1 MKEDRLKDIRDKM
14 SDYEAEVPQDL
25 WSAIDSAVGRRQ
37 QKKLWIRAGRYA
49 AAAVVVAAIGLGI
62 YILQP
67 DSTLVVHSESNPN
80 TRAQASAN
88 NAPAVTSADADPGNN
103 SAAEIR
109 ASEFEHTPYATLAE
123 AKPVIVE
130 GVEGTSSMQIKSDGD
145 SLNVHPVDSN
155 ESASEAF
162 THSLPPISHEVKQD
176 KTVTYNSRQRDRQQQ
191 QEAYDS
197 GRLAASL
204 YTTAGTGGTSMQR
217 YTSFGLMGID
227 PGDANWK
234 DDPYMGMLVTNKG
247 HLADRRV
254 RHRLPVHAG
263 ASIAYRINDRVSVE
277 TGIAYSYLSADI
289 HEGSDSYYFAGE
301 QSLHYVGIPVGV
313 RVRAMS
319 WKNFDI
325 YVGAGFEADKC
336 VSGTLK
342 KSYVINGQTRDDGH
356 ESISIRPLQWSVNA
370 GAGVQY
376 NISSMVGIYAEPG
389 LSYYFDNGSNIETIY
404 SEKPLN
410 FNLNIGLRV
419 SFGRDNRL
427 RSFLSATQNRASYD

>member
-67 DSTLVVHSESNPN
+67 DSSLVVHSESNPN

-130 GVEGTSSMQIKSDGD
+130 GVEGTSLMQIKSDGE

-197 GRLAASL
+197 GRLAASI

-263 ASIAYRINDRVSVE
+263 VSIAYRINDRVSVE

-419 SFGRDNRL
+419 SFGSR
-427 RSFLSATQNRASYD
+427 

>member
-130 GVEGTSSMQIKSDGD
+130 VVEGTSSMQIKSDGE

-155 ESASEAF
+155 ESDSEAF

-197 GRLAASL
+197 GRLAASI

-342 KSYVINGQTRDDGH
+342 KAYVINGQTRDDGH

-376 NISSMVGIYAEPG
+376 NFSSMVGIYAEPG

-419 SFGRDNRL
+419 SFGSR
-427 RSFLSATQNRASYD
+427 

>member
-67 DSTLVVHSESNPN
+67 DSSLVVHSESNPN

-88 NAPAVTSADADPGNN
+88 NAPAVTSADANPGNN

-176 KTVTYNSRQRDRQQQ
+176 KTVSYNSRQRDRQQQ

-197 GRLAASL
+197 GRLAASI

-277 TGIAYSYLSADI
+277 TGVAYSYLSADI

-313 RVRAMS
+313 RIRAMS

-336 VSGTLK
+336 VSGALK

-419 SFGRDNRL
+419 SFGRDNR
-427 RSFLSATQNRASYD
+427 QK

>member
-49 AAAVVVAAIGLGI
+49 AAAAVVAAIGLGI

-67 DSTLVVHSESNPN
+67 DSSLVVHSESNPN

-88 NAPAVTSADADPGNN
+88 NAPAVTSDDADPGNN

-109 ASEFEHTPYATLAE
+109 ASEFEHTPYTTLAE

-130 GVEGTSSMQIKSDGD
+130 GVEGTSSMQIKSDGE
-145 SLNVHPVDSN
+145 SLNVLPVDSN

-197 GRLAASL
+197 GRLAASI

-389 LSYYFDNGSNIETIY
+389 LSYYFDNGSNIETLY

-419 SFGRDNRL
+419 SFGSR
-427 RSFLSATQNRASYD
+427 

>member
-88 NAPAVTSADADPGNN
+88 NAPAVTNADADPGNN

-130 GVEGTSSMQIKSDGD
+130 VVEGTSSMQIKSDD
-145 SLNVHPVDSN
+145 ESLNVHPVDSN

-197 GRLAASL
+197 GRLAASI

-342 KSYVINGQTRDDGH
+342 KAYVINGQTRDDGH

-376 NISSMVGIYAEPG
+376 NFSSMVGIYAEPG

-419 SFGRDNRL
+419 SFGRDNR
-427 RSFLSATQNRASYD
+427 QK

>member
-14 SDYEAEVPQDL
+14 SDYEAEAPQDL

-67 DSTLVVHSESNPN
+67 DNTLVVHSESNPN

-130 GVEGTSSMQIKSDGD
+130 VVEGTSSMHIKSDD
-145 SLNVHPVDSN
+145 ESLNVHPVDSN

-191 QEAYDS
+191 QKAYDS
-197 GRLAASL
+197 GRLAASI

-342 KSYVINGQTRDDGH
+342 KTYVINGQTRDDGH

-376 NISSMVGIYAEPG
+376 NFSSMVGIYAEPG

-419 SFGRDNRL
+419 SFGSR
-427 RSFLSATQNRASYD
+427 

>member
-67 DSTLVVHSESNPN
+67 DSSLVVHSESNPN

-130 GVEGTSSMQIKSDGD
+130 GVEGTSSMQIKSDGE

-155 ESASEAF
+155 ESVSEAF

-176 KTVTYNSRQRDRQQQ
+176 KTVSYNSRQRDRQQQ

-217 YTSFGLMGID
+217 YTSFDLMGID

-263 ASIAYRINDRVSVE
+263 ASIAYRIDDRVSVE
-277 TGIAYSYLSADI
+277 TGVAYSYLSADI

-419 SFGRDNRL
+419 SFGSR
-427 RSFLSATQNRASYD
+427 

>member
-67 DSTLVVHSESNPN
+67 DSSLVVHSESNPN

-88 NAPAVTSADADPGNN
+88 NAPAVTSDDADPGNN

-130 GVEGTSSMQIKSDGD
+130 GVEGTSSMQIKSDGE

-197 GRLAASL
+197 GRLAASI

-376 NISSMVGIYAEPG
+376 NFSSMVGIYAEPG

-419 SFGRDNRL
+419 SFGSR
-427 RSFLSATQNRASYD
+427 

>member
-67 DSTLVVHSESNPN
+67 DSSLVVHSESNPN

-88 NAPAVTSADADPGNN
+88 NAPAVTSDDADPGNN

-155 ESASEAF
+155 ESASESF

-197 GRLAASL
+197 GRLAASI

-313 RVRAMS
+313 RIRAMS

-389 LSYYFDNGSNIETIY
+389 LSYYFDNGSNIETLY

-419 SFGRDNRL
+419 SFGSR
-427 RSFLSATQNRASYD
+427 

>member
-67 DSTLVVHSESNPN
+67 DSSLVVHSESNPN

-130 GVEGTSSMQIKSDGD
+130 GVEGTSSMQIKSDGE

-162 THSLPPISHEVKQD
+162 THSLPPIRHEVKQD

-197 GRLAASL
+197 GRLAASI

-419 SFGRDNRL
+419 SFGSR
-427 RSFLSATQNRASYD
+427 

>member
-67 DSTLVVHSESNPN
+67 DSSLVVHSESNPN

-130 GVEGTSSMQIKSDGD
+130 GVGGTSSMQIKSDGE

-197 GRLAASL
+197 GRLAASI

-227 PGDANWK
+227 SGDANWK

-313 RVRAMS
+313 RIRAMS

-419 SFGRDNRL
+419 SFGRDNR
-427 RSFLSATQNRASYD
+427 QK

>member
-67 DSTLVVHSESNPN
+67 DSSLVVHSESNPN

-88 NAPAVTSADADPGNN
+88 NAPAVTSDDADPGNN

-313 RVRAMS
+313 RIRAMS

-419 SFGRDNRL
+419 SFGSR
-427 RSFLSATQNRASYD
+427 

>member
-49 AAAVVVAAIGLGI
+49 AAAAVVAAIGLGI

-67 DSTLVVHSESNPN
+67 DSSLVVHSESNPN

-88 NAPAVTSADADPGNN
+88 NAPAVTSDDADPGNN

-109 ASEFEHTPYATLAE
+109 ASEFEHTPYTTLAE

-130 GVEGTSSMQIKSDGD
+130 GVEGTSSMQIKSDGE
-145 SLNVHPVDSN
+145 SLNVLPVDSN

-197 GRLAASL
+197 GRLAASI

-263 ASIAYRINDRVSVE
+263 VSIAYRINDRVSVE

-419 SFGRDNRL
+419 SFGSR
-427 RSFLSATQNRASYD
+427 

>member
-14 SDYEAEVPQDL
+14 SDYEVEVPQDL

-88 NAPAVTSADADPGNN
+88 NAPAVTSDDADPGNN

-191 QEAYDS
+191 QEAYGS
-197 GRLAASL
+197 GRLAASI

-277 TGIAYSYLSADI
+277 TGVAYSYLSADI

-313 RVRAMS
+313 RIRAMS

-336 VSGTLK
+336 VSGALK

-419 SFGRDNRL
+419 SFGSR
-427 RSFLSATQNRASYD
+427 

>member
-130 GVEGTSSMQIKSDGD
+130 VVEGTSSMQIKSDNE

-197 GRLAASL
+197 GRLAASI

-336 VSGTLK
+336 VSGTIK
-342 KSYVINGQTRDDGH
+342 KAYVINGQTRDDGH

-376 NISSMVGIYAEPG
+376 NFSSMVGIYAEPG

-419 SFGRDNRL
+419 SFGRDNR
-427 RSFLSATQNRASYD
+427 QK

>member
-67 DSTLVVHSESNPN
+67 DSSLVVHSESNPN

-88 NAPAVTSADADPGNN
+88 NAPAVTSDDADPGNN

-130 GVEGTSSMQIKSDGD
+130 GVEGTSSIQIKSDGE

-197 GRLAASL
+197 DRLAASI

-342 KSYVINGQTRDDGH
+342 KTYVINGQTRDDGH

-419 SFGRDNRL
+419 SFGSR
-427 RSFLSATQNRASYD
+427 

>member
-130 GVEGTSSMQIKSDGD
+130 VVEGTSSMQIKSDGE
-145 SLNVHPVDSN
+145 SLNAHPVDSN

-162 THSLPPISHEVKQD
+162 TRSLPPISHEVKQD

-197 GRLAASL
+197 GRLAASI

-342 KSYVINGQTRDDGH
+342 KAYVINGQTRDDGH

-376 NISSMVGIYAEPG
+376 NFSSMVGIYAEPG

-419 SFGRDNRL
+419 SFGRR
-427 RSFLSATQNRASYD
+427 

>member
-1 MKEDRLKDIRDKM
+1 MKEDWLKGIRDKM

-130 GVEGTSSMQIKSDGD
+130 VVEGTSSMQIKSDGD
-145 SLNVHPVDSN
+145 SLNAHPVDSN

-197 GRLAASL
+197 GRLAASI

-342 KSYVINGQTRDDGH
+342 KAYVINGQTRDDGH

-376 NISSMVGIYAEPG
+376 NFSSMVGIYAEPG
-389 LSYYFDNGSNIETIY
+389 LSYYSDNGSNIETIY

-419 SFGRDNRL
+419 SFGSR
-427 RSFLSATQNRASYD
+427 

>member
-1 MKEDRLKDIRDKM
+1 MKEDQLKDIRDKM

-67 DSTLVVHSESNPN
+67 DSSLVVHSESNPN

-130 GVEGTSSMQIKSDGD
+130 GVEGTSSMQIKSDGE

-419 SFGRDNRL
+419 SFGSR
-427 RSFLSATQNRASYD
+427 

>member
-130 GVEGTSSMQIKSDGD
+130 VVEGTSSMQIKSDD
-145 SLNVHPVDSN
+145 ESLNVHPVDSN

-197 GRLAASL
+197 GRLAASI

-227 PGDANWK
+227 QGDANWK

-342 KSYVINGQTRDDGH
+342 KAYVINGQTRDDGH

-370 GAGVQY
+370 TAGVQY
-376 NISSMVGIYAEPG
+376 NISSQIGIYAEPG
-389 LSYYFDNGSNIETIY
+389 LSYYFDNGSDIETIY

-410 FNLNIGLRV
+410 FNLNIGLRI
-419 SFGRDNRL
+419 SFGSR
-427 RSFLSATQNRASYD
+427 

>member
-197 GRLAASL
+197 GRLAASI

-313 RVRAMS
+313 RIRAMS

-336 VSGTLK
+336 VSGALK

-419 SFGRDNRL
+419 SFGSR
-427 RSFLSATQNRASYD
+427 

>member
-130 GVEGTSSMQIKSDGD
+130 VVEGTSSMQIKSDGE

-197 GRLAASL
+197 GRLAASI

-289 HEGSDSYYFAGE
+289 HEGSDSYYFVGE

-336 VSGTLK
+336 VSGTIK
-342 KSYVINGQTRDDGH
+342 KAYVIKGQTRDDGH

-376 NISSMVGIYAEPG
+376 NFSSMVGIYAEPG

-419 SFGRDNRL
+419 SFSSR
-427 RSFLSATQNRASYD
+427 

>member
-67 DSTLVVHSESNPN
+67 DSSLVVHSESNPN

-88 NAPAVTSADADPGNN
+88 NAPAVTSDDADPGNN

-130 GVEGTSSMQIKSDGD
+130 GVEGTSSMQIKSDGE

-162 THSLPPISHEVKQD
+162 THSLPPINHEVKQD

-197 GRLAASL
+197 GRLAASI

-313 RVRAMS
+313 RIRAMS

-419 SFGRDNRL
+419 SFGSR
-427 RSFLSATQNRASYD
+427 

>member
-67 DSTLVVHSESNPN
+67 DSSLVVHSESNPN

-88 NAPAVTSADADPGNN
+88 NAPAVTSDDADPGNN

-130 GVEGTSSMQIKSDGD
+130 VVEGTSSMQIKSDGE

-162 THSLPPISHEVKQD
+162 THSLPPIRHEVKQD

-197 GRLAASL
+197 GRLAASI

-313 RVRAMS
+313 RIRAMS

-419 SFGRDNRL
+419 SFGSR
-427 RSFLSATQNRASYD
+427 

>member
-49 AAAVVVAAIGLGI
+49 AAAAVVAAIGLGI

-67 DSTLVVHSESNPN
+67 DSSLVVYSESNPN

-88 NAPAVTSADADPGNN
+88 NAPAVTSDDADPGNN

-109 ASEFEHTPYATLAE
+109 ASEFEHTPYTTLAE

-130 GVEGTSSMQIKSDGD
+130 GVEGTSSMQIKSDGE
-145 SLNVHPVDSN
+145 SLNVLPVDSN

-263 ASIAYRINDRVSVE
+263 ASIAYRIDDRVSVE
-277 TGIAYSYLSADI
+277 TGVAYSYLSADI

-419 SFGRDNRL
+419 SFGSR
-427 RSFLSATQNRASYD
+427 

>member
-67 DSTLVVHSESNPN
+67 DSSLVVHSESNPN

-130 GVEGTSSMQIKSDGD
+130 GVEGTSSMQIKSDGE

-197 GRLAASL
+197 GCLAASI

-419 SFGRDNRL
+419 SFGSR
-427 RSFLSATQNRASYD
+427 

>member
-67 DSTLVVHSESNPN
+67 DSSLVVHSESNPN
-80 TRAQASAN
+80 SRAQASAN

-130 GVEGTSSMQIKSDGD
+130 VVEGTSSMQIKSDGE

-155 ESASEAF
+155 ESDSEAF

-197 GRLAASL
+197 GRLAASI

-342 KSYVINGQTRDDGH
+342 KAYVINGQTRDDGH

-376 NISSMVGIYAEPG
+376 NFSSMVGIYAEPG

-419 SFGRDNRL
+419 SFGSR
-427 RSFLSATQNRASYD
+427 

>member
-37 QKKLWIRAGRYA
+37 QKKLWIRAGRYV
-49 AAAVVVAAIGLGI
+49 AAAVVVAAIGIGI

-130 GVEGTSSMQIKSDGD
+130 VVEGTSSMQIKSDNE

-197 GRLAASL
+197 GRLAASI

-325 YVGAGFEADKC
+325 YVGAGFEAEKC
-336 VSGTLK
+336 VSGSLK
-342 KSYVINGQTRDDGH
+342 KSYVINGQTRDDGR

-370 GAGVQY
+370 TAGVQY
-376 NISSMVGIYAEPG
+376 NISSQIGIYAEPG
-389 LSYYFDNGSNIETIY
+389 LSYYFDNGSDIETIY

-410 FNLNIGLRV
+410 FNLNIGLRI
-419 SFGRDNRL
+419 SFGSR
-427 RSFLSATQNRASYD
+427 

>member
-67 DSTLVVHSESNPN
+67 DSSLVVHSESNPN

-130 GVEGTSSMQIKSDGD
+130 GVEGTSSMQIKSDGE
-145 SLNVHPVDSN
+145 SLNVLPIDSN

-234 DDPYMGMLVTNKG
+234 DDPYMGMLVTNKS

-370 GAGVQY
+370 DAGVQY

-419 SFGRDNRL
+419 SFGSR
-427 RSFLSATQNRASYD
+427 

>member
-197 GRLAASL
+197 GRLAASI

-263 ASIAYRINDRVSVE
+263 VSIAYRINDRVSVE

-342 KSYVINGQTRDDGH
+342 KTYVINGQTRDDGH

-419 SFGRDNRL
+419 SFGSR
-427 RSFLSATQNRASYD
+427 

>member
-14 SDYEAEVPQDL
+14 SDYEVEVPQDL

-37 QKKLWIRAGRYA
+37 QKMLWIRAGRYA

-155 ESASEAF
+155 ESASESF

-197 GRLAASL
+197 GRLDASI

-419 SFGRDNRL
+419 SFGSR
-427 RSFLSATQNRASYD
+427 

>member
-80 TRAQASAN
+80 TRAQASAD

-130 GVEGTSSMQIKSDGD
+130 VVEGTSSMQIKSDD
-145 SLNVHPVDSN
+145 ESLNVHPVDSN

-197 GRLAASL
+197 GRLAASI

-342 KSYVINGQTRDDGH
+342 KAYVINGQTRDDGH

-376 NISSMVGIYAEPG
+376 NFSSMVGIYAEPG

-419 SFGRDNRL
+419 SFGSR
-427 RSFLSATQNRASYD
+427 

>member
-14 SDYEAEVPQDL
+14 SDYEVEVPQGL

-37 QKKLWIRAGRYA
+37 QKMLWIRAGRYA
-49 AAAVVVAAIGLGI
+49 AAAVVVAVIGLGI

-88 NAPAVTSADADPGNN
+88 NAPAVTSDDADPGNN

-130 GVEGTSSMQIKSDGD
+130 GVEGTSSMQIKSDGE

-197 GRLAASL
+197 GRLAASI

-419 SFGRDNRL
+419 SFGSR
-427 RSFLSATQNRASYD
+427 

>member
-49 AAAVVVAAIGLGI
+49 AAAVVVATIGLGI

-67 DSTLVVHSESNPN
+67 DSSLVVHSESNPN

-130 GVEGTSSMQIKSDGD
+130 GVEGTSSMQIKSDGE

-197 GRLAASL
+197 GRLAASI

-313 RVRAMS
+313 RIRAMS

-419 SFGRDNRL
+419 SFGSR
-427 RSFLSATQNRASYD
+427 

>member
-67 DSTLVVHSESNPN
+67 DSSLVVHSESNPN

-88 NAPAVTSADADPGNN
+88 NAPAVTSDDADPGNN

-130 GVEGTSSMQIKSDGD
+130 GVEGTSSMQIKSDGE

-162 THSLPPISHEVKQD
+162 THSLPPIRHEVKQD

-197 GRLAASL
+197 GRLAASI

-419 SFGRDNRL
+419 SFGSR
-427 RSFLSATQNRASYD
+427 

>member
-67 DSTLVVHSESNPN
+67 DSSLVVHSESNPN

-197 GRLAASL
+197 GRLAASI

-419 SFGRDNRL
+419 SFGSR
-427 RSFLSATQNRASYD
+427 

>member
-49 AAAVVVAAIGLGI
+49 AAAAVVAAIGLGI

-67 DSTLVVHSESNPN
+67 DSSLVVYSESNPN

-88 NAPAVTSADADPGNN
+88 NAPAVTSDDADPGNN

-109 ASEFEHTPYATLAE
+109 ASEFEHTPYTTLAE

-130 GVEGTSSMQIKSDGD
+130 GVEGTSSMQIKSDGE
-145 SLNVHPVDSN
+145 SLNVLPVDSN

-217 YTSFGLMGID
+217 YTFFGLMGID

-263 ASIAYRINDRVSVE
+263 ASIAYRIDDRVSVE
-277 TGIAYSYLSADI
+277 TGVAYSYLSADI

-419 SFGRDNRL
+419 SFGSR
-427 RSFLSATQNRASYD
+427 

>member
-1 MKEDRLKDIRDKM
+1 MKEDWLKGIRDKM

-25 WSAIDSAVGRRQ
+25 WSAIDSAVGHRQ

-130 GVEGTSSMQIKSDGD
+130 VVEGTSSMQIKSDGD
-145 SLNVHPVDSN
+145 SLNAHPVDSN

-197 GRLAASL
+197 GRLAASI

-342 KSYVINGQTRDDGH
+342 KAYVINGQTRDDGH

-376 NISSMVGIYAEPG
+376 NFSSMVGIYAEPG

-419 SFGRDNRL
+419 SFGSR
-427 RSFLSATQNRASYD
+427 

>member
-67 DSTLVVHSESNPN
+67 DSSLVVHSESNPN

-130 GVEGTSSMQIKSDGD
+130 GVEGTSLMQIKSDGE

-197 GRLAASL
+197 GRLAASI

-263 ASIAYRINDRVSVE
+263 VSIAYRINDRVSVE

-325 YVGAGFEADKC
+325 YVGAEFEADKC

-342 KSYVINGQTRDDGH
+342 KSYVNNGQTRDDGH

-419 SFGRDNRL
+419 SFGSR
-427 RSFLSATQNRASYD
+427 